1 MVRKKQALSAPTGVP
16 QRDLE
21 AIILNI
27 NSKVL
32 TTLEAGFPAKIMY
45 ALIWDEFNKILSP
58 MRDNFNLPRLLQI
71 TDVILEV
78 RRKGGKETAWR
89 PIKQGRS
96 NAKKME
102 THEWRIKNTIKKWI
116 KDKKVPEVLDLFEF
130 RLCDI

>member
-1 MVRKKQALSAPTGVP
+1 
-16 QRDLE
+16 
-21 AIILNI
+21 
-27 NSKVL
+27 
-32 TTLEAGFPAKIMY
+32 MY

-102 THEWRIKNTIKKWI
+102 THGWRIKNTLEKWI
-116 KDKKVPEVLDLFEF
+116 EDKKVPEVLDLFEF